1 MGADAEN
8 LSGVPVVGDAL
19 HVPFGIE
26 PPLPGSEAGAAGSPA
41 AQTLVLDPRRLN
53 IVNRVATGSELAGD
67 IQFRGGVLLQGRLTG
82 KGEVAGP
89 LVIWGSGQLSGHWR
103 VLGDVYLLGRLG
115 DDADPRDTASTL
127 ECQGTVFIAASGI
140 STGTLFASR
149 LRMSEGATLLGP
161 FRTLPNGQTLPVL
174 QPSA

>member
-8 LSGVPVVGDAL
+8 SPGVPVVGDAL

-26 PPLPGSEAGAAGSPA
+26 PPLPGSETGGASGPTT
-41 AQTLVLDPRRLN
+41 QTLVLDPRRLN
-53 IVNRVATGSELAGD
+53 IVNRVANGSELAGD

-89 LVIWGSGQLSGHWR
+89 LVIWGSGQLCGHWR

-127 ECQGTVFIAASGI
+127 ECQGTVFIAASGV

-174 QPSA
+174 RPAT